1 MDLSIIIVNYKSSHH
16 VLKCLHSI
24 EKCKMHI
31 NYEII
36 IVDNASND
44 GSKEEILLAYDKVI
58 WIQSNYNSG
67 FARANNMG
75 IKVAK
80 GQNILL
86 LNSDTIILDNAIE
99 QTVLKFNQDKQYA
112 ACGVQLKNLDGTNQ
126 FSGAKFIIGGIN
138 HFLPLPYFG
147 DLIRKIGYYIKI
159 SQHNVFTVIND
170 TEVDWIVGA
179 FLLTRKSVIEKVGL
193 LDENFFIYAEE
204 VEWCSR
210 IKKIGPMILYH
221 QPKVI
226 HIGGG
231 TSSIFYENNSNENF
245 NIVNGNKGR
254 QIILSHLLRIRKQY
268 GIVWFFIHI
277 IVYLFEI
284 PFFGACVLIDKIF
297 YGKNKHYNFSE
308 WKSYVSSII
317 NIFRFI
323 PSIALNKNMFY
334 KA

>member
-16 VLKCLHSI
+16 VLNCLHSI
-24 EKCKMHI
+24 EKCKMQI

-36 IVDNASND
+36 IVDNASDD

-99 QTVLKFNQDKQYA
+99 QTVLKFNQDEQYA
-112 ACGVQLKNLDGTNQ
+112 ACGVQLKYLDGTNQ
-126 FSGAKFIIGGIN
+126 FSGAKFVVGGIN
-138 HFLPLPYFG
+138 HFLPLPYLG
-147 DLIRKIGYYIKI
+147 NLIKKIGYCIRI
-159 SQHNVFTVIND
+159 SQHNVFTVNND

-179 FLLTRKSVIEKVGL
+179 FLMTRKSVIDKAGM
-193 LDENFFIYAEE
+193 LDENFFMYAEE

-210 IKKIGPMILYH
+210 INKIGPLILYH
-221 QPKVI
+221 QPNVI

-231 TSSIFYENNSNENF
+231 SSSSFYDYDSNENF

-268 GIVWFFIHI
+268 GIVWFLIHI

-284 PFFGACVLIDKIF
+284 PFFAACALIDKIF
-297 YGKNKHYNFSE
+297 YSKNKEYIFSE
-308 WKSYVSSII
+308 WKSYVSNII
-317 NIFRFI
+317 KIFKFI
-323 PSIALNKNMFY
+323 PSIALKLNMFY
-334 KA
+334 KV